1 MYESCLTP
9 SRPNNEKLTKVLCYS
24 QILLVPTTEI
34 LINTRDRESGVLYS
48 DLAGVDEFLGSH
60 VLRVPS
66 GGSASPMVGSRENR
80 GKARQFTTFNG
91 RTVVVKDSWVYSNKG
106 GLSRA
111 LGMGWDGMG
120 RERLKDKMLMGGI
133 QVSGA

>member
-1 MYESCLTP
+1 MT
-9 SRPNNEKLTKVLCYS
+9 
-24 QILLVPTTEI
+24 
-34 LINTRDRESGVLYS
+34 NTRDRESGALYS

-106 GLSRA
+106 A
-111 LGMGWDGMG
+111 LPTVF
-120 RERLKDKMLMGGI
+120 DKVVG
-133 QVSGA
+133 